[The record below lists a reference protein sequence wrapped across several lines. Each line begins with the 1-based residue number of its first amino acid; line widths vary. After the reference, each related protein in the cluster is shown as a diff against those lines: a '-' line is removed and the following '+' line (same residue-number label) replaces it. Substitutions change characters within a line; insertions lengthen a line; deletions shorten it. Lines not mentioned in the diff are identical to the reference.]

1 MVMKNN
7 TNATRSEDK
16 HQRIIK
22 AALKVF
28 AKKGFYNSKVSEIA
42 KEAEVADGT
51 IYLYF
56 KNKDDILIS
65 VFETEMKKMINNMK
79 KELSAS
85 KDPIEKVRMF
95 AFQHLNMITENQEW
109 AEVAQVELRQS
120 TKFMREYVK
129 DHYADYLNLFAYI
142 VREGQEKGVFKEDIN
157 TGIAK
162 RAFFGALDEMGRYWV
177 LSRSKRYSVEESAKQ
192 ISDIFIKGVMHQ

>member
-1 MVMKNN
+1 MKNN
-7 TNATRSEDK
+7 AVKSEDK
-16 HQRIIK
+16 HQRIIR
-22 AALKVF
+22 AALRVF
-28 AKKGFYNSKVSEIA
+28 AKKGFYNSRVSEIA

-65 VFETEMKKMINNMK
+65 VFETEMKKMISSMK
-79 KELSAS
+79 KELS
-85 KDPIEKVRMF
+85 KYRDPIEKIRMF
-95 AFQHLNMITENQEW
+95 AFQHLNMITENQDW

-120 TKFMREYVK
+120 SKFMREYVK
-129 DHYADYLNLFAYI
+129 DHYIDYLNIFAYI
-142 VREGQEKGVFKEDIN
+142 IQEGQEKGIFKENIN

-177 LSRSKRYSVEESAKQ
+177 LSRSRRYSVEESAKQ
-192 ISDIFIKGVMHQ
+192 ISDMFIKGVIK

>member
-1 MVMKNN
+1 MKNN
-7 TNATRSEDK
+7 AVKSEDK
-16 HQRIIK
+16 HQRIIR

-28 AKKGFYNSKVSEIA
+28 AKKGFYNSRVSEIA

-65 VFETEMKKMINNMK
+65 VFETEMKKMISSMK
-79 KELSAS
+79 KELS
-85 KDPIEKVRMF
+85 KYRDPIEKIRMF
-95 AFQHLNMITENQEW
+95 AFQHLNMITENQDW

-120 TKFMREYVK
+120 SKFMREYVK
-129 DHYADYLNLFAYI
+129 DHYIDYLNIFAYI
-142 VREGQEKGVFKEDIN
+142 IQEGQEKGIFKENIN

-177 LSRSKRYSVEESAKQ
+177 LSRSRRYSVEESAKQ
-192 ISDIFIKGVMHQ
+192 ISDMFIKGVIK

>member
-7 TNATRSEDK
+7 SNGTRSEDK

-65 VFETEMKKMINNMK
+65 VFETEMRKMIDNMK

-85 KDPIEKVRMF
+85 KDPIEKVRIF

-142 VREGQEKGVFKEDIN
+142 VREGQEKGVFKEAIN

>member
-1 MVMKNN
+1 MKSSPG
-7 TNATRSEDK
+7 RSEDK
-16 HQRIIK
+16 HQRIID

-28 AKKGFYNSKVSEIA
+28 ARKGFFNSKVSEIA
-42 KEAEVADGT
+42 QEAGVADGT

-65 VFETEMKKMINNMK
+65 VFETEMKAMISRMK
-79 KELSAS
+79 KELS
-85 KDPIEKVRMF
+85 KCDDPLEKIKMF

-120 TKFMREYVK
+120 SKFMREYVK
-129 DHYADYLNLFAYI
+129 DNLVDYLDIFANI
-142 VREGQEKGVFKEDIN
+142 IREGQEKGMINPGIN

-177 LSRSKRYSVEESAKQ
+177 LSRAKRYSIEESAKQ
-192 ISDIFIKGVMHQ
+192 ISDIFIKGVLQNK

>member
-1 MVMKNN
+1 MK
-7 TNATRSEDK
+7 TNHTKSEDK

-28 AKKGFYNSKVSEIA
+28 ARKGFYNSRVSEIA

-65 VFETEMKKMINNMK
+65 VFETEMKKMIHSMK
-79 KELSAS
+79 KEISKC
-85 KDPIEKVRMF
+85 KDPIEKVKVF
-95 AFQHLNMITENQEW
+95 AFKHLNMITENQDW

-120 TKFMREYVK
+120 SKFMREYVK
-129 DHYADYLNLFAYI
+129 DHYLDYLNLFAYI
-142 VREGQEKGVFKEDIN
+142 VREGQEQGLIKEDIN

-177 LSRSKRYSVEESAKQ
+177 LSRSKKYSVEESARQ
-192 ISDIFIKGVMHQ
+192 ISDIFIKGVTK

>member
-1 MVMKNN
+1 MNN
-7 TNATRSEDK
+7 NHSKSEDK
-16 HQRIIK
+16 HQRIIN

-28 AKKGFYNSKVSEIA
+28 AKKGFYNSRVSEIA

-65 VFETEMKKMINNMK
+65 VFETEMRKMISNMK
-79 KELSAS
+79 KELG
-85 KDPIEKVRMF
+85 KCHNPVEKIRMF

-120 TKFMREYVK
+120 SKFMREYVK
-129 DHYADYLNLFAYI
+129 DHYTDYINIFAYI
-142 VREGQEKGVFKEDIN
+142 IREGQEKGIFKEGIN

-177 LSRSKRYSVEESAKQ
+177 LSRSKRYSVEESSKQ
-192 ISDIFIKGVMHQ
+192 ISDMFIEGVMK

>member
-1 MVMKNN
+1 MKNDQVK
-7 TNATRSEDK
+7 SEDK
-16 HQRIIK
+16 HQRIIR

-28 AKKGFYNSKVSEIA
+28 AKKGFYNSRVSEIA

-65 VFETEMKKMINNMK
+65 VFETEMKKMINGMK
-79 KELSAS
+79 KELG
-85 KDPIEKVRMF
+85 KCRDPIEKVRIF

-120 TKFMREYVK
+120 SKFMREYVK
-129 DHYADYLNLFAYI
+129 DHYMDYLNIFAYI
-142 VREGQEKGVFKEDIN
+142 IREGQEKGVFKENIN

-177 LSRSKRYSVEESAKQ
+177 LSTSKRYSVEETAQQ
-192 ISDIFIKGVMHQ
+192 ISDMFINGVMK

>member
-1 MVMKNN
+1 MKNN
-7 TNATRSEDK
+7 HSKNEDK
-16 HQRIIK
+16 HQRIIN

-28 AKKGFYNSKVSEIA
+28 AKKGFYNSRVSEIA

-65 VFETEMKKMINNMK
+65 VFETEMRKMINNMK
-79 KELSAS
+79 RELS
-85 KDPIEKVRMF
+85 KCHDPLEKIKMF

-120 TKFMREYVK
+120 SKFMREYVK
-129 DHYADYLNLFAYI
+129 DHYTDYINIFAYI
-142 VREGQEKGVFKEDIN
+142 IREGQEKGIFKEGIN

-177 LSRSKRYSVEESAKQ
+177 LSRSRRYSVEESSKQ
-192 ISDIFIKGVMHQ
+192 ISDIFIKGVMK

>member
-1 MVMKNN
+1 MKNDYMK
-7 TNATRSEDK
+7 SEDK
-16 HQRIIK
+16 HERIIR

-28 AKKGFYNSKVSEIA
+28 AKKGFYNSRVSEIA
-42 KEAEVADGT
+42 KEAVVADGT

-65 VFETEMKKMINNMK
+65 VFESEMRKMIDNMK
-79 KELSAS
+79 RELS
-85 KDPIEKVRMF
+85 KCHDPIEKIRMF

-120 TKFMREYVK
+120 SKFMREYVK
-129 DHYADYLNLFAYI
+129 DHYIDYLNIFSTI
-142 VREGQEKGVFKEDIN
+142 IREGQEKGIFKEDIN
-157 TGIAK
+157 TGIIK

-177 LSRSKRYSVEESAKQ
+177 LSTSRRYSVQESATQ
-192 ISDIFIKGVMHQ
+192 ISDIFIKGIIKSKS

>member
-1 MVMKNN
+1 MKNN
-7 TNATRSEDK
+7 HSKSEDK

-28 AKKGFYNSKVSEIA
+28 AKKGFYNSRVSEIA

-65 VFETEMKKMINNMK
+65 VFETEMMKMISNMK
-79 KELSAS
+79 KELS
-85 KDPIEKVRMF
+85 KCHDPVEKIRIF

-120 TKFMREYVK
+120 SKFMREYVK
-129 DHYADYLNLFAYI
+129 DHYTDYINIFAYI
-142 VREGQEKGVFKEDIN
+142 IREGQEKGIFKEGIN

-162 RAFFGALDEMGRYWV
+162 R
-177 LSRSKRYSVEESAKQ
+177 YSVEESSEQ
-192 ISDIFIKGVMHQ
+192 ISDMFIEGVMK

>member
-1 MVMKNN
+1 MKNN
-7 TNATRSEDK
+7 HSKSEDK
-16 HQRIIK
+16 HQRIIN

-28 AKKGFYNSKVSEIA
+28 AKKGFYNSRVSEIA

-65 VFETEMKKMINNMK
+65 VFETEMRKMIINMK
-79 KELSAS
+79 KELS
-85 KDPIEKVRMF
+85 KCHDTVEKIKIF

-120 TKFMREYVK
+120 SKFMREYVK
-129 DHYADYLNLFAYI
+129 DHYTDYINIFAYI
-142 VREGQEKGVFKEDIN
+142 IQEGQEKGIFKEGIN

-177 LSRSKRYSVEESAKQ
+177 LSRSKRYSVEESSKQ
-192 ISDIFIKGVMHQ
+192 ISDMFIEGVMK

>member
-1 MVMKNN
+1 MKNN

-28 AKKGFYNSKVSEIA
+28 SKKGFYNSKVSEIA

-85 KDPIEKVRMF
+85 KD
-95 AFQHLNMITENQEW
+95 T
-109 AEVAQVELRQS
+109 
-120 TKFMREYVK
+120 
-129 DHYADYLNLFAYI
+129 
-142 VREGQEKGVFKEDIN
+142 
-157 TGIAK
+157 
-162 RAFFGALDEMGRYWV
+162 
-177 LSRSKRYSVEESAKQ
+177 
-192 ISDIFIKGVMHQ
+192 

>member
-1 MVMKNN
+1 MFMKNN

>member
-1 MVMKNN
+1 MKNN
-7 TNATRSEDK
+7 HSKSEDK
-16 HQRIIK
+16 HQRIIS

-28 AKKGFYNSKVSEIA
+28 ARKGFFNSKVSEIA
-42 KEAEVADGT
+42 QEANVADGT

-79 KELSAS
+79 KELN
-85 KDPIEKVRMF
+85 KYHDPIEKIRMF
-95 AFQHLNMITENQEW
+95 AFKHLNMITENQEW

-120 TKFMREYVK
+120 SKFMREYVK
-129 DHYADYLNLFAYI
+129 DHYADYLNIFADI
-142 VREGQEKGVFKEDIN
+142 IREGQERGIFKESIN
-157 TGIAK
+157 TGITK

-192 ISDIFIKGVMHQ
+192 ISDIFIKGVLNK

>member
-1 MVMKNN
+1 MKNN
-7 TNATRSEDK
+7 HSRSEDK
-16 HQRIIK
+16 HERIIK
-22 AALKVF
+22 AALRVF
-28 AKKGFYNSKVSEIA
+28 AKKGFYNSRVSEIA

-65 VFETEMKKMINNMK
+65 VFESEMKKMIDNMK
-79 KELSAS
+79 RELSKC
-85 KDPIEKVRMF
+85 KDPIQKLRTF
-95 AFQHLNMITENQEW
+95 ASQHLNMITENQDW

-120 TKFMREYVK
+120 SKFMREYVK
-129 DHYADYLNLFAYI
+129 DHYTDYINIFAYI
-142 VREGQEKGVFKEDIN
+142 IREGQEKGIFKEDIN

-177 LSRSKRYSVEESAKQ
+177 LSTSKRYSLEESARQ
-192 ISDIFIKGVMHQ
+192 ISDIFIKGMAKTKH

>member
-1 MVMKNN
+1 MKNN
-7 TNATRSEDK
+7 STTTRSEDK
-16 HQRIIK
+16 HERIIK
-22 AALKVF
+22 AALKIF

-79 KELSAS
+79 KELSGS
-85 KDPIEKVRMF
+85 HDPIEKVRMF
-95 AFQHLNMITENQEW
+95 AFQHLNMITKNQEW

-120 TKFMREYVK
+120 SKFMREYVK

-177 LSRSKRYSVEESAKQ
+177 LSKSKRYSVEESAKQ
-192 ISDIFIKGVMHQ
+192 ISDIFIRGVINQ

>member
-1 MVMKNN
+1 MKNN
-7 TNATRSEDK
+7 HSKSEDK
-16 HQRIIK
+16 HQRIID

-28 AKKGFYNSKVSEIA
+28 AKKGFYNSRVSEIA

-65 VFETEMKKMINNMK
+65 VFETEMRKMIINMK
-79 KELSAS
+79 KELS
-85 KDPIEKVRMF
+85 KCHDTVEKIKIF

-120 TKFMREYVK
+120 SKFMREYVK
-129 DHYADYLNLFAYI
+129 DHYTDYINIFAYI
-142 VREGQEKGVFKEDIN
+142 IQEGQEKGIFKEGIN

-177 LSRSKRYSVEESAKQ
+177 LSRSKRYSVEESSEQ
-192 ISDIFIKGVMHQ
+192 ISDMFIKGVMK

>member
-1 MVMKNN
+1 MKNS
-7 TNATRSEDK
+7 NARSEDK
-16 HQRIIK
+16 HLRIIK
-22 AALKVF
+22 AALKIF
-28 AKKGFYNSKVSEIA
+28 AKKGFYNSRVSEIA

-65 VFETEMKKMINNMK
+65 VFETEMIKMINNMK
-79 KELSAS
+79 KELS
-85 KDPIEKVRMF
+85 KYRDPIEKIKIF
-95 AFQHLNMITENQEW
+95 AFQHLSMITENQDW

-120 TKFMREYVK
+120 SKFMREYVK
-129 DHYADYLNLFAYI
+129 DHYMDYLNIFAYI
-142 VREGQEKGVFKEDIN
+142 IQEGQEKGVFKEGIN

-177 LSRSKRYSVEESAKQ
+177 LSTSKRYSVKETAKQ
-192 ISDIFIKGVMHQ
+192 ISDMFINGVMR

>member
-1 MVMKNN
+1 MRNN
-7 TNATRSEDK
+7 TAKSEDK
-16 HQRIIK
+16 HQRIIR

-28 AKKGFYNSKVSEIA
+28 AKKGFYNSRVSEIA

-65 VFETEMKKMINNMK
+65 VFETEMKKMINSMK
-79 KELSAS
+79 KELS
-85 KDPIEKVRMF
+85 KYHDPIEKIRIF
-95 AFQHLNMITENQEW
+95 AFQHLNMITENQDW

-120 TKFMREYVK
+120 SKFMREYVK
-129 DHYADYLNLFAYI
+129 DHYIDYLNIFAYI
-142 VREGQEKGVFKEDIN
+142 IQEGQERGIFKENIN

-177 LSRSKRYSVEESAKQ
+177 LSRSKRYSIEESAKQ
-192 ISDIFIKGVMHQ
+192 ISDMFIKGVVK

>member
-1 MVMKNN
+1 MKSNQVK
-7 TNATRSEDK
+7 SEDK

-28 AKKGFYNSKVSEIA
+28 AKKGFYNSRVSEIA
-42 KEAEVADGT
+42 KEAEIADGT

-65 VFETEMKKMINNMK
+65 LFESEMKEMINNMK
-79 KELSAS
+79 IELS
-85 KDPIEKVRMF
+85 KYRDPLEKIKVF
-95 AFQHLNMITENQEW
+95 AFQHLNMITENQDW

-120 TKFMREYVK
+120 SKFMREYVK
-129 DHYADYLNLFAYI
+129 DHYIEYLNIFANI
-142 VREGQEKGVFKEDIN
+142 IREGQEEGIFKENIN

-177 LSRSKRYSVEESAKQ
+177 LSRSRRYSVEESAKQ
-192 ISDIFIKGVMHQ
+192 ICDMFIKGVMK

>member
-1 MVMKNN
+1 MKNN

-65 VFETEMKKMINNMK
+65 VFETEMRKMINNMK

-85 KDPIEKVRMF
+85 KDPIEKIRMF

>member
-1 MVMKNN
+1 MKNN
-7 TNATRSEDK
+7 TNTTRSEDK

-65 VFETEMKKMINNMK
+65 VFETEMKTMINNMK
-79 KELSAS
+79 KELGTSQ
-85 KDPIEKVRMF
+85 DPIEKVRIF
-95 AFQHLNMITENQEW
+95 AFQHLNMITENQDW

-120 TKFMREYVK
+120 SKFMREYVK
-129 DHYADYLNLFAYI
+129 DHYADYLNHICLYCTGRAGK
-142 VREGQEKGVFKEDIN
+142 RDVFKEDIN

-177 LSRSKRYSVEESAKQ
+177 LSRSRRYSVEESAKQ
-192 ISDIFIKGVMHQ
+192 ISDIFIKGVLNQ

>member
-1 MVMKNN
+1 MKNN
-7 TNATRSEDK
+7 HAKSEDK
-16 HQRIIK
+16 HQRIIA

-28 AKKGFYNSKVSEIA
+28 ARKGFFNSKVSEIA
-42 KEAEVADGT
+42 QEAGVADGT

-65 VFETEMKKMINNMK
+65 VFETEMKAMISTMK
-79 KELSAS
+79 KELG
-85 KDPIEKVRMF
+85 KCQDPLEKIKMF
-95 AFQHLNMITENQEW
+95 ALKHLNMITENQEW

-120 TKFMREYVK
+120 SKFMREYVK
-129 DHYADYLNLFAYI
+129 DNFSDYLNIFAGI
-142 VREGQEKGVFKEDIN
+142 IREGQEKGIIKASVN

-177 LSRSKRYSVEESAKQ
+177 LSKARRYSVEESARQ
-192 ISDIFIKGVMHQ
+192 ISDIFIKGVLDN

>member
-1 MVMKNN
+1 MKSNQ
-7 TNATRSEDK
+7 ARGEDK
-16 HQRIIK
+16 HQRIIA

-28 AKKGFYNSKVSEIA
+28 ARKGFFNSKVSEIA
-42 KEAEVADGT
+42 QEAGVADGT

-65 VFETEMKKMINNMK
+65 VFETEMKAMISTMK
-79 KELSAS
+79 KELS
-85 KDPIEKVRMF
+85 KCNDPLEKIKMF

-120 TKFMREYVK
+120 SKFMREYVK
-129 DHYADYLNLFAYI
+129 DNFADYLDIFAGI
-142 VREGQEKGVFKEDIN
+142 IREGQEKGIIKPSVN

-177 LSRSKRYSVEESAKQ
+177 LSKAKRYSIEESAEQ
-192 ISDIFIKGVMHQ
+192 ISDIFIKGVLHN

>member
-1 MVMKNN
+1 MKNN
-7 TNATRSEDK
+7 NGKNEDK

-22 AALKVF
+22 AALRVF
-28 AKKGFYNSKVSEIA
+28 AKKGFYNSRVSEIA
-42 KEAEVADGT
+42 KEAAVADGT

-65 VFETEMKKMINNMK
+65 VFETEMVKMISSMK
-79 KELSAS
+79 SELS
-85 KDPIEKVRMF
+85 KIDDPVEKVKVF
-95 AFQHLNMITENQEW
+95 ALQHLNMITINQEW

-120 TKFMREYVK
+120 SKFMREYVK
-129 DHYADYLNLFAYI
+129 DHYIDYLNLFAYI
-142 VREGQEKGVFKEDIN
+142 IREGQEKGIFKEDIN

-177 LSRSKRYSVEESAKQ
+177 LSSSKRYSVDESAKQ
-192 ISDIFIKGVMHQ
+192 ISDIFIKGLKKVN

>member
-1 MVMKNN
+1 MKNN
-7 TNATRSEDK
+7 QARGEDK
-16 HQRIIK
+16 HQRIIA

-28 AKKGFYNSKVSEIA
+28 ARKGFFNSKVSEIA
-42 KEAEVADGT
+42 QEAGVADGT

-65 VFETEMKKMINNMK
+65 VFETEMKAMINTMK
-79 KELSAS
+79 KELS
-85 KDPIEKVRMF
+85 KCHDPLEKIKMF

-120 TKFMREYVK
+120 SKFMREYVK
-129 DHYADYLNLFAYI
+129 DNFVAYLDIFANI
-142 VREGQEKGVFKEDIN
+142 IREGQEKGVIKASIN

-177 LSRSKRYSVEESAKQ
+177 LSRARRYTIEESAKQ
-192 ISDIFIKGVMHQ
+192 ISDFFLNGVINKEGTQ

>member
-1 MVMKNN
+1 MKNDYMK
-7 TNATRSEDK
+7 SEDK
-16 HQRIIK
+16 HERIIR

-28 AKKGFYNSKVSEIA
+28 AKKGFYNSRVSEIA
-42 KEAEVADGT
+42 KEAVVADGT

-65 VFETEMKKMINNMK
+65 VFESEMRKMIDNMK
-79 KELSAS
+79 RELS
-85 KDPIEKVRMF
+85 KCHDPIEKIRMF

-120 TKFMREYVK
+120 SKFMREYVK
-129 DHYADYLNLFAYI
+129 DHYIEYLNIFSTI
-142 VREGQEKGVFKEDIN
+142 IREGQEKGIFKEDIN
-157 TGIAK
+157 TGITK

-177 LSRSKRYSVEESAKQ
+177 LSTSRRYSVQESATQ
-192 ISDIFIKGVMHQ
+192 ISDIFIKGIIKSKS

>member
-1 MVMKNN
+1 MKNN
-7 TNATRSEDK
+7 STRSEDK
-16 HQRIIK
+16 HQRIIQ

-65 VFETEMKKMINNMK
+65 VFETEMRKMIDNMK
-79 KELSAS
+79 IEVGKI
-85 KDPIEKVRMF
+85 KDPVEKIRVF
-95 AFQHLNMITENQEW
+95 AFQHLNMITKNQEW

-120 TKFMREYVK
+120 SKFMREYVK
-129 DHYADYLNLFAYI
+129 DHYADYLNIFAYI
-142 VREGQEKGVFKEDIN
+142 IREGQEQGIFKEDIN

-177 LSRSKRYSVEESAKQ
+177 LSRSKRYSVEESANQ
-192 ISDIFIKGVMHQ
+192 ISNIFIKGVMNQ

>member
-1 MVMKNN
+1 MKNN
-7 TNATRSEDK
+7 NVKNEDK
-16 HQRIIK
+16 HRKIIK

-28 AKKGFYNSKVSEIA
+28 AKKGFYNSRVSEIA

-65 VFETEMKKMINNMK
+65 VFETEMKKMIDGMK
-79 KELSAS
+79 KELDKY
-85 KDPIEKVRMF
+85 KDPLEKVKMF
-95 AFQHLNMITENQEW
+95 AFKHLNMITENQEW

-120 TKFMREYVK
+120 SKFMREYVK
-129 DHYADYLNLFAYI
+129 DHYMDYLNIFAYVI
-142 VREGQEKGVFKEDIN
+142 REGQEKGVFKENIN

-177 LSRSKRYSVEESAKQ
+177 LSTSKRYGIEETANQ
-192 ISDIFIKGVMHQ
+192 ISDIFIKGLIKA

>member
-1 MVMKNN
+1 MKTNN
-7 TNATRSEDK
+7 TRTEDK
-16 HQRIIK
+16 HKRIIK

-65 VFETEMKKMINNMK
+65 VFETEMKRMIINMK
-79 KELSAS
+79 KELAAVE
-85 KDPIEKVRMF
+85 DPVDKIKMF
-95 AFQHLNMITENQEW
+95 AFQHLNMITKNQEW

-120 TKFMREYVK
+120 SKFMREYVK
-129 DHYADYLNLFAYI
+129 DHYADYLNIFAYI
-142 VREGQEKGVFKEDIN
+142 VREGQEKGIFKEDIN

-177 LSRSKRYSVEESAKQ
+177 LSRSRRYSVEESAKQ
-192 ISDIFIKGVMHQ
+192 ISDIFIKGVLNK

>member
-1 MVMKNN
+1 MKNN
-7 TNATRSEDK
+7 NLKNEDK

-22 AALKVF
+22 AALKIF
-28 AKKGFYNSKVSEIA
+28 ARKGFYNSRVSEIA
-42 KEAEVADGT
+42 KEAAVADGT

-65 VFETEMKKMINNMK
+65 VFETEMIKMISNMK
-79 KELSAS
+79 KELSKYHDS
-85 KDPIEKVRMF
+85 VEKVKIF
-95 AFQHLNMITENQEW
+95 ALKHLSMITENQDW

-120 TKFMREYVK
+120 SKFMREYVK
-129 DHYADYLNLFAYI
+129 DHYRDYLNIFAYI
-142 VREGQEKGVFKEDIN
+142 IREGQEKGIFKEEIN

-177 LSRSKRYSVEESAKQ
+177 LSTRKRYSIEESAKQ
-192 ISDIFIKGVMHQ
+192 ISDIFIKGVMK

>member
-1 MVMKNN
+1 MKNEN
-7 TNATRSEDK
+7 LKSDDK
-16 HQRIIK
+16 HQKIIK

-28 AKKGFYNSKVSEIA
+28 AKKGFYNSRVSEIA

-65 VFETEMKKMINNMK
+65 VFETEMKEMISNMK
-79 KELSAS
+79 KELSKS
-85 KDPIEKVRMF
+85 HDTIEKIRIY

-120 TKFMREYVK
+120 SKFMRVYIK
-129 DHYADYLNLFAYI
+129 DHYMDYINIFAYI
-142 VREGQEKGVFKEDIN
+142 IREGQEKGIFKEGIN

-192 ISDIFIKGVMHQ
+192 ISDMFIQGIMN